1 MQRFFRAFGFAFE
14 GILHGLKAERNLKF
28 HFLAAIIVI
37 GAGFFTG
44 LSMTE
49 WFVVTIL
56 IGGMLAMELM
66 NSAVERIVD
75 LVTSE
80 QHPLAKQ
87 AKDLAAG
94 AVLIF
99 AIVSAVIGLMI
110 FIPKWMM

>member
-1 MQRFFRAFGFAFE
+1 MRKFFRAFRFAFE
-14 GILHGLKAERNLKF
+14 GILHGLKEERNLKV
-28 HFLAAIIVI
+28 HFIAAIVVI
-37 GAGFFTG
+37 IAGILTG
-44 LSMTE
+44 LTGAE
-49 WFVVTIL
+49 WFVVIIL
-56 IGGMLAMELM
+56 IGAMLSFELM

-75 LVTSE
+75 LVTFE

-94 AVLIF
+94 AVLVF